1 MHEYRISSPE
11 KLFLLIE
18 NLQVCIG
25 VYAYS
30 KNFGFAAYLNPV
42 VIRGDGF
49 QCDKNKNILYC
60 NRFDDLYNSIIYSR
74 VEAPIYIGISIGLNS
89 GLETYQQ
96 VNMLNKNIDNLIVKL
111 NCMGIVATKLN
122 LRNNH
127 IFILDTLN
135 QKLITPLIENS
146 KKLFKTK

>member
-1 MHEYRISSPE
+1 
-11 KLFLLIE
+11 
-18 NLQVCIG
+18 
-25 VYAYS
+25 
-30 KNFGFAAYLNPV
+30 
-42 VIRGDGF
+42 
-49 QCDKNKNILYC
+49 
-60 NRFDDLYNSIIYSR
+60 
-74 VEAPIYIGISIGLNS
+74 
-89 GLETYQQ
+89 
-96 VNMLNKNIDNLIVKL
+96 MLNKNIDNLIVKL

>member
-1 MHEYRISSPE
+1 MHEYRISSPK

-60 NRFDDLYNSIIYSR
+60 NRFDDLILL
-74 VEAPIYIGISIGLNS
+74 YIVGLRP
-89 GLETYQQ
+89 L
-96 VNMLNKNIDNLIVKL
+96 
-111 NCMGIVATKLN
+111 
-122 LRNNH
+122 
-127 IFILDTLN
+127 FILEF
-135 QKLITPLIENS
+135 Q
-146 KKLFKTK
+146 